1 MSHDSGFRRNDHDNT
16 HGAAMRQKGRNKA
29 SKMLEDRLRQK
40 RERAE
45 RLRRMME
52 TQKTDQ

>member
-16 HGAAMRQKGRNKA
+16 HGAALRQQGRNKA
-29 SKMLEDRLRQK
+29 SKMMEDRLRQK

-52 TQKTDQ
+52 TQEADQ